1 MLFDVQ
7 WLIDFNDDQ
16 VNLDV
21 VPWFPWFAR
30 IHIVLKTIG
39 NLTKK
44 WTHNVIFYDVK
55 TGTLTCVYYI
65 FVWSNEQSALVMRL
79 TVFPRK
85 KKMFSSIN
93 ASVIDIYVC

>member
-1 MLFDVQ
+1 MTVHNFKLSYNTIANSMLFV

-21 VPWFPWFAR
+21 VPWFAR

-44 WTHNVIFYDVK
+44 LN
-55 TGTLTCVYYI
+55 
-65 FVWSNEQSALVMRL
+65 S
-79 TVFPRK
+79 
-85 KKMFSSIN
+85 
-93 ASVIDIYVC
+93 

>member
-1 MLFDVQ
+1 MTVHNFKVSYNTIANSILYNIV

-21 VPWFPWFAR
+21 VPWFAR

-44 WTHNVIFYDVK
+44 LN
-55 TGTLTCVYYI
+55 L
-65 FVWSNEQSALVMRL
+65 
-79 TVFPRK
+79 
-85 KKMFSSIN
+85 
-93 ASVIDIYVC
+93 

>member
-1 MLFDVQ
+1 MTVHNFNVLFYNTTANSILFDVQ

-44 WTHNVIFYDVK
+44 LN
-55 TGTLTCVYYI
+55 
-65 FVWSNEQSALVMRL
+65 S
-79 TVFPRK
+79 
-85 KKMFSSIN
+85 
-93 ASVIDIYVC
+93 